1 MKYTKYFINGDYIDT
16 DALNAM
22 PKIMFPFTLAA
33 ALVGFALGVA
43 VIPMAVT
50 LDGLRSVKYASI
62 RFERKHQLLKKVAQL
77 KHF

>member
-1 MKYTKYFINGDYIDT
+1 
-16 DALNAM
+16 
-22 PKIMFPFTLAA
+22 
-33 ALVGFALGVA
+33 
-43 VIPMAVT
+43 VIPMAAT